1 MPALYP
7 QNLYILS
14 YWGKRSFTDL
24 VKDLDMTKSSSF
36 IQMDPKCHHMCPYK
50 RESERTLTKQ
60 YDQGSRDWSDA
71 ATIQGMLAEAFQ
83 KLKEKRT
90 GFSP

>member
-1 MPALYP
+1 
-7 QNLYILS
+7 
-14 YWGKRSFTDL
+14 
-24 VKDLDMTKSSSF
+24 
-36 IQMDPKCHHMCPYK
+36 MCPYK